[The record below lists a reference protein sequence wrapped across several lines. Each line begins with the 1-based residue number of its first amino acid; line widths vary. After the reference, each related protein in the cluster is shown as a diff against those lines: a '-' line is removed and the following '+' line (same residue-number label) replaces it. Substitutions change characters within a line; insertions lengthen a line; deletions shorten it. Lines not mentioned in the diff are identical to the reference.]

1 MIDIKQHSLYKAM
14 EVDSVLTNGLNIY
27 LKKFFTLFVY
37 SFVAIFAI
45 QIALYQLGFWELSK
59 VGFDNPNELM
69 AIYSDLMGKIAIFS
83 VLSVVIYGL
92 LNAFLIN
99 YILQSD
105 QNAEVKSGEIFIE
118 SIRKYAIHMIFFLIL
133 STFILIVGAIIGVL
147 ALFVGTIIAM
157 IYLGTVLI
165 PGATIVVAEEKN
177 AIEAIGRAFTLVHK
191 DFWPAVGAFVLF
203 ILIMILI
210 SIILAAIMAIPYVII
225 FFESWSETGNFS
237 ELFNSKIY
245 DLGMWS
251 VLINSVVSAITYPLY
266 TVISVVL
273 YFKIKYVED
282 QKNFV

>member
-69 AIYSDLMGKIAIFS
+69 ALYSDLMGKVAIFS

-105 QNAEVKSGEIFIE
+105 QNAEVKSGELFIE

-177 AIEAIGRAFTLVHK
+177 AIEAIGRTFTLVHK

-266 TVISVVL
+266 IIISVVL

-282 QKNFV
+282 QKTFV